1 MSEYTSISP
10 DTSDTSPDSPDT
22 PKFDWLTCL
31 LYLCNCLRF

>member
-10 DTSDTSPDSPDT
+10 DTPDTPDT